1 MSGRDLAFSKNE
13 QEGAGLFAGDSQL
26 FLTSST
32 ADGRLIARGKAGA
45 RTERPLY
52 ALRKVAT
59 GEWYVAV
66 LTPEGRTAI
75 LSLKRRP

>member
-1 MSGRDLAFSKNE
+1 MSGRDLAFSENG

-32 ADGRLIARGKAGA
+32 ADGKLIARGK
-45 RTERPLY
+45 L
-52 ALRKVAT
+52 ALGQGVPVHVASVAT